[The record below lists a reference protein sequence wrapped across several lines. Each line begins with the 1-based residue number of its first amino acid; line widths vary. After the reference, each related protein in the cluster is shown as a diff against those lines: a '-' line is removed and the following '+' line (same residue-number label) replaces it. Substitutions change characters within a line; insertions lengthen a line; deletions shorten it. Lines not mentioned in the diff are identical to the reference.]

1 MSLQG
6 GQVVVSLSRKPV
18 TVSVMARTSDKE
30 QVSFIIE
37 ILHAF
42 LSSSLRN
49 IFLQLPKSQLCLKK
63 KKKKKKG
70 ESQSPLSL
78 AICNQCVA
86 SAVMKSE

>member
-63 KKKKKKG
+63 KKKKKG